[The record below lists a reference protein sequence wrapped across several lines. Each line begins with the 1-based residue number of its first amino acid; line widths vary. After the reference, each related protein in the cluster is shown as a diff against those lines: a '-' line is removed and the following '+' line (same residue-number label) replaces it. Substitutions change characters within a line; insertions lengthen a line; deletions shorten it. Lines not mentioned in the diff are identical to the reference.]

1 MENGNCHFGS
11 VSQQKM
17 CDTYPMKRAKVK
29 EDEKGLLA
37 LIQETTCGQMSNGA
51 FIESL
56 GGVR

>member
-1 MENGNCHFGS
+1 MCDTL
-11 VSQQKM
+11 